1 MPNMVDLYTPRTL
14 AEVVKTT
21 TPVRTFLRDRFFTNV
36 KTFPTKRVDIDIVK
50 GNRKMAAFIH
60 PMVGGEIVQAEGY
73 ETKSYAPPLIN
84 PGHDQHRRP
93 AVGAP
98 ARRRHVQ
105 WPHPGRPCRRKAD

>member
-21 TPVRTFLRDRFFTNV
+21 PPVRTFLRDRFFTNV

-73 ETKSYAPPLIN
+73 ETKSYGIYIN
-84 PGHDQHRRP
+84 QLDGEF
-93 AVGAP
+93 
-98 ARRRHVQ
+98 
-105 WPHPGRPCRRKAD
+105 